1 MVFLVLLGPPVENS
15 THLCLCLPHLQPEL
29 QCLPPFPIAGFRIK
43 GAWTIVFSVFI
54 HFDNVVFILYL
65 EVFSAM
71 VISFPDIFLRNS
83 KTIVGN
89 SDVQDLSRF
98 DNITGGNI
106 CFKTDNYKR

>member
-1 MVFLVLLGPPVENS
+1 M
-15 THLCLCLPHLQPEL
+15 PHLTWPEL
-29 QCLPPFPIAGFRIK
+29 QFLPPFPIAAVRIK
-43 GAWTIVFSVFI
+43 WAWTIVFI

-65 EVFSAM
+65 EVFSTM

-98 DNITGGNI
+98 DNITGENF
-106 CFKTDNYKR
+106 CFKTDII